1 MGLEGRFVYQG
12 QYSKELQ
19 YVQID
24 KMSWLYHRNQIRKF
38 YLPTLPPP
46 SFNQP
51 IHISIPI
58 SATMSGSTLPQ
69 AFKLVRNLLAERPRA
84 FQEILRDGLPAAPST
99 STSSASTTT
108 TMRGKGKGR
117 LVPGTS
123 NVPEGHPFVS
133 ARYVTLC
140 L

>member
-1 MGLEGRFVYQG
+1 
-12 QYSKELQ
+12 
-19 YVQID
+19 
-24 KMSWLYHRNQIRKF
+24 MSWLYHRNQIRKF
-38 YLPTLPPP
+38 YLPASPPP

-51 IHISIPI
+51 IHIQIPI
-58 SATMSGSTLPQ
+58 SAIMSGSTLPQ

-84 FQEILRDGLPAAPST
+84 FQEILRDGLPAASSTST
-99 STSSASTTT
+99 STSSASTTTTT

-133 ARYVTLC
+133 ARYVYVFMNRFSRVVIIK
-140 L
+140 